1 MVLTVLGRDGGK
13 QLKQAVR
20 LGSVGI
26 ELAVSTV
33 IGWLIGRWLDG
44 KLSTGPWLSI
54 VFLLLGVAAGF
65 RSLFLAAKKQSE
77 QSPPEPP
84 PDHE

>member
-1 MVLTVLGRDGGK
+1 MLGRDGGK

-33 IGWLIGRWLDG
+33 VGWLVGHWLDG
-44 KLSTGPWLSI
+44 KLSTKPWLGI
-54 VFLLLGVAAGF
+54 AFLLLGVIAGF
-65 RSLFLAAKKQSE
+65 RSLFLTARKQS
-77 QSPPEPP
+77 QSQAKNEPPP

>member
-1 MVLTVLGRDGGK
+1 MIGREGGK

-33 IGWLIGRWLDG
+33 VGWLIGHWLDG
-44 KLSTGPWLSI
+44 KLSTAPWLGIS
-54 VFLLLGVAAGF
+54 FLLLGVIAGF
-65 RSLFLAAKKQSE
+65 RSLFLTARKQSQ
-77 QSPPEPP
+77 QSQNPPDPP
-84 PDHE
+84 PPKGHE

>member
-1 MVLTVLGRDGGK
+1 MLGRDGGK

-33 IGWLIGRWLDG
+33 VGWLIGHWLDG
-44 KLSTGPWLSI
+44 KLSTEPWLGI

-65 RSLFLAAKKQSE
+65 RSLFLTARKQSQASKE
-77 QSPPEPP
+77 PPP

>member
-1 MVLTVLGRDGGK
+1 MLGRDGGK

-33 IGWLIGRWLDG
+33 VGWLVGHWLDG
-44 KLSTGPWLSI
+44 KLSTEPWLGI
-54 VFLLLGVAAGF
+54 GFLLLGVIAGF
-65 RSLFLAAKKQSE
+65 RSLFLTARKQS
-77 QSPPEPP
+77 QASNDPSP

>member
-1 MVLTVLGRDGGK
+1 MLGRDGGK

-33 IGWLIGRWLDG
+33 VGWLFGHWLDG
-44 KLSTGPWLSI
+44 KLSTEPWLGI
-54 VFLLLGVAAGF
+54 VFLLLGVIAGF
-65 RSLFLAAKKQSE
+65 RSLFLTARKQS
-77 QSPPEPP
+77 QASNEPP
-84 PDHE
+84 PSDHE

>member
-1 MVLTVLGRDGGK
+1 VLGRDGGK

-33 IGWLIGRWLDG
+33 LGWLFGHWLDG
-44 KLSTGPWLSI
+44 KFSTEPYLGI
-54 VFLLLGVAAGF
+54 AFLLLGVAAGF
-65 RSLFLAAKKQSE
+65 RSLFLAARKQTKNSAA
-77 QSPPEPP
+77 PPS
-84 PDHE
+84 DHE

>member
-1 MVLTVLGRDGGK
+1 MLSRDGGK

-33 IGWLIGRWLDG
+33 VGWLIGHWLDG
-44 KLSTGPWLSI
+44 KLSTEPWLGI
-54 VFLLLGVAAGF
+54 VFLILGVIAGF
-65 RSLFLAAKKQSE
+65 RSLFMTARKQAKSE
-77 QSPPEPP
+77 PPPPP